1 MSLKPFLSLI
11 LLALSALCALPAIA
25 QDPGSAAPA
34 AAADPFADAR
44 ETYEDTCAP
53 CHGADG
59 SGSAKGPQILHPVDG
74 YAAHVVRAGRDEMAE
89 YPDPMPKFAAADL
102 SDADLQAVFAWLAS
116 SPKPEDG
123 KGLFL
128 RYCGNCHGPL
138 GDGGRTGR
146 DAAHEA
152 HDGDAKVLKWIRKG
166 HGGTDYNN
174 RREYMPAWTAEQI
187 TDADASKIAEYMR
200 SVSKSEEDDK
210 KKDKKDKKGDD

>member
-1 MSLKPFLSLI
+1 MQYMPPKHLLSLI
-11 LLALSALCALPAIA
+11 LLALSALCALPATA
-25 QDPGSAAPA
+25 QDPGSAVAP

-53 CHGADG
+53 CHGAAGEG
-59 SGSAKGPQILHPVDG
+59 STKGPQILNPVAG

-102 SDADLQAVFAWLAS
+102 SDEDLQAVLAWLAS

-128 RYCGNCHGPL
+128 RNCGNCHGPL

-166 HGGTDYNN
+166 HGKNDYSD
-174 RREYMPAWTAEQI
+174 RREYMPAWTADQI
-187 TDADASKIAEYMR
+187 TDADASKIAEYLR
-200 SVSKSEEDDK
+200 SVSKDQGDDK
-210 KKDKKDKKGDD
+210 KKDKKDDD